1 MATKK
6 NRKTAKKKAD
16 DTAYEPTWSGVLKM
30 SLILLVIV
38 ILLAIGLHFYP
49 LPSTTTLSP
58 NQQIGHMVIVSN
70 SPIPAG
76 IVAYVPI
83 YLNNT
88 RNTTTAPTIFINIS
102 RNKYLPYLAY
112 NETAPNQQLSNIEFY
127 YELDNSSYPSGW
139 LGMFFY
145 EKLNYAIL
153 MSNSSTIIAMVQLPS
168 SISPNSNMTIY
179 MGFKRD

>member
-1 MATKK
+1 MASKTMVSKK
-6 NRKTAKKKAD
+6 
-16 DTAYEPTWSGVLKM
+16 LKRELRQALFEGI
-30 SLILLVIV
+30 LIGFIFGSF
-38 ILLAIGLHFYP
+38 IGLA
-49 LPSTTTLSP
+49 LSSNQTTTPSP
-58 NQQIGHMVIVSN
+58 TQQIGLLVIVSN
-70 SPIPAG
+70 SPIPSG

>member
-1 MATKK
+1 MATK
-6 NRKTAKKKAD
+6 NSRKTAKKKAD
-16 DTAYEPTWSGVLKM
+16 SALYIFIGVLVGIF
-30 SLILLVIV
+30 ILFAYFSYL
-38 ILLAIGLHFYP
+38 YP
-49 LPSTTTLSP
+49 LQYPIQATNLSS

>member
-1 MATKK
+1 MWG
-6 NRKTAKKKAD
+6 NIHVRKTYRIIISVIDIA
-16 DTAYEPTWSGVLKM
+16 TILMLFLFFLS
-30 SLILLVIV
+30 SLSVSIL
-38 ILLAIGLHFYP
+38 
-49 LPSTTTLSP
+49 
-58 NQQIGHMVIVSN
+58 
-70 SPIPAG
+70 
-76 IVAYVPI
+76 I

>member
-6 NRKTAKKKAD
+6 NRKMAKKKAD
-16 DTAYEPTWSGVLKM
+16 SALYIFIGVLVGIF
-30 SLILLVIV
+30 ILFAYFSYL
-38 ILLAIGLHFYP
+38 YP
-49 LPSTTTLSP
+49 LQYPIQATNLSP
-58 NQQIGHMVIVSN
+58 AQQIGHMVIVSN
-70 SPIPAG
+70 SPIPSG

-83 YLNNT
+83 YLNNPS
-88 RNTTTAPTIFINIS
+88 NTTTAPTIFINIS

-168 SISPNSNMTIY
+168 SIAPNSNMTIY

>member
-6 NRKTAKKKAD
+6 NRKTAKKKVN
-16 DTAYEPTWSGVLKM
+16 DTTYEPAWSGVLKI
-30 SLILLVIV
+30 SIVLLVFV
-38 ILLAIGLHFYP
+38 IALGIALHFYP
-49 LPSTTTLSP
+49 LPSTTAPSP
-58 NQQIGHMVIVSN
+58 AQQIGHLVIVSN
-70 SPIPAG
+70 SPIPSG

-83 YLNNT
+83 YLSNPS
-88 RNTTTAPTIFINIS
+88 NTTTAPTIFINIS

-139 LGMFFY
+139 MGMFFY

-153 MSNSSTIIAMVQLPS
+153 ISNSSTILAMVQLPS
-168 SISPNSNMTIY
+168 SIPPNSNMTIY